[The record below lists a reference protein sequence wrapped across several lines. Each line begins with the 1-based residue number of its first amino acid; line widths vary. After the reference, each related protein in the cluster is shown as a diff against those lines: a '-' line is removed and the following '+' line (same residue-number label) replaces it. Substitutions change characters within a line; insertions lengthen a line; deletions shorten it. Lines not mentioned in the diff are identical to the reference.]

1 MRISY
6 KTLLL
11 PSFLILGGVYTALTS
26 SSNPPL
32 GHTGSPGESNCTSCH
47 GGTALN
53 SGPATRS
60 LLLNGS
66 VPTAYVPG
74 QTYNVSLTVNRA
86 TRVKFGFQLKVED
99 GNGSDAGTLISTTNR
114 TDLASGYLGQTW
126 NGNTATTSGTI
137 TWNFQWTAPAAG
149 TGDVTFYYCSN
160 AANNNGGTSG
170 DEIYTNNLTLT
181 EQSPAFSVSGVL
193 HYDNSALTPII
204 NSQVRLLG
212 PGGVQVATATTNA
225 SGQYLLNNVAPGSYT
240 LTAQSSRSWGGV
252 SASDALQISRHFSSL
267 INLTG
272 LRLGAAD
279 VNATNSINTG
289 DALLAT
295 RRYSGNITSF
305 GAGDWRFESIPL
317 TISAS
322 SVTQNV
328 RGICY
333 GDVNGSFLPS
343 VQRTIPYALDG
354 EVPGSWGNEDVLVP
368 IVLAESARLG
378 SLSLDLQIP
387 DGWQG
392 AGVESYLSGMLPD
405 YRWNGNRLRLAWFD
419 THGWEGRKGAVLLTL
434 RLRPL
439 GGSSG
444 PIVLM
449 PESEWTD
456 PQGQPLEGLRL
467 VAKTQ
472 KSDPS
477 PFLLS
482 RVAGVLNTVRIQTS
496 TPAVLRCWDATGRM
510 LSIEPL
516 EGNTGMESMERQV
529 PMGTFLVSL
538 HPAMEGPKPM
548 ILKLGAF

>member
-32 GHTGSPGESNCTSCH
+32 GHTGAPGESNCTSCH

-74 QTYNVSLTVNRA
+74 QTYNLSLTVNRA

-99 GNGSDAGTLISTTNR
+99 SNGSDAGTLISTTNR
-114 TDLASGYLGQTW
+114 TDLASGYLSQTW

-170 DEIYTNNLTLT
+170 DEIYTNSLTLT
-181 EQSPAFSVSGVL
+181 EQSPAFSVSGTL
-193 HYDNSALTPII
+193 HYDNSALTPIV

-225 SGQYLLNNVAPGSYT
+225 SGQYAINNVAPGSYT
-240 LTAQSSRSWGGV
+240 LTAQSSRPWGGV
-252 SASDALQISRHFSSL
+252 SASDALQISRHFSNL
-267 INLTG
+267 ISLTG

-317 TISAS
+317 SISSS
-322 SVTQNV
+322 SVTQNI

-343 VQRTIPYALDG
+343 VQRTFSYDLEGVLPVATG
-354 EVPGSWGNEDVLVP
+354 KEEVLVP
-368 IVLAESARLG
+368 LVLSESARLG
-378 SLSLDLQIP
+378 SLSLDLRIP
-387 DGWQG
+387 EGWKG
-392 AGVESYLSGMLPD
+392 VGVESSLPGMRPD
-405 YRWNGNRLRLAWFD
+405 YRWVGNRLRLAWFD
-419 THGWEGRKGAVLLTL
+419 TQGWLGHEGAVLLTL
-434 RLRPL
+434 RLRPQ

-444 PIVLM
+444 PIVLL

-456 PQGQPLEGLRL
+456 PQGLPLEGLRL
-467 VAKTQ
+467 FAKMPI
-472 KSDPS
+472 SS
-477 PFLLS
+477 PDAFALS
-482 RVAGVLNTVRIQTS
+482 RVADLPNTVRIQAPTS
-496 TPAVLRCWDATGRM
+496 ALLQFWDVSGR
-510 LSIEPL
+510 LLGSEIL
-516 EGNTGMESMERQV
+516 EGNAGLEARIRQV
-529 PMGTFLVSL
+529 PVGTFLVSL
-538 HPAMEGPKPM
+538 HPSIGGPKPSTL
-548 ILKLGAF
+548 IYGAF

>member
-11 PSFLILGGVYTALTS
+11 PSLLILGGVYTALTS

-32 GHTGSPGESNCTSCH
+32 GYTGSPGESNCTSCH

-114 TDLASGYLGQTW
+114 TDLASGYLSQTW

-170 DEIYTNNLTLT
+170 DEIYTNSLTLT

-193 HYDNSALTPII
+193 HYDNTAMTPIV

-225 SGQYLLNNVAPGSYT
+225 SGQYVLNNVATGSYT
-240 LTAQSSRSWGGV
+240 LTAQSSRPWGGV
-252 SASDALQISRHFSSL
+252 SASDALQISRHFSNL

-317 TISAS
+317 SISSS
-322 SVTQNV
+322 SVTQNI

-343 VQRTIPYALDG
+343 VQRTFSYALEG
-354 EVPGSWGNEDVLVP
+354 EVPVALGKEEVLVP
-368 IVLAESARLG
+368 LVLTESALLG
-378 SLSLDLQIP
+378 SLSLDLMIP

-392 AGVESYLSGMLPD
+392 VGVESSLPGLLPD
-405 YRWNGNRLRLAWFD
+405 YRWVGNRLRLAWFD
-419 THGWEGRKGAVLLTL
+419 TQGWEGHEGAVLLTL
-434 RLRPL
+434 HLRPQ
-439 GGSSG
+439 GGGSG
-444 PIVLM
+444 PIVLL

-456 PQGQPLEGLRL
+456 PQGHPLERLRL
-467 VAKTQ
+467 AAKIPA
-472 KSDPS
+472 KAPDA
-477 PFLLS
+477 FALS
-482 RVAGVLNTVRIQTS
+482 RVAGVPNWCVFKCQPLLSFNFGMS
-496 TPAVLRCWDATGRM
+496 PAACWTARSWKEMQGWRLRFDKLRW
-510 LSIEPL
+510 EPSWSACTQPSW
-516 EGNTGMESMERQV
+516 GQSQ
-529 PMGTFLVSL
+529 
-538 HPAMEGPKPM
+538 
-548 ILKLGAF
+548 

>member
-11 PSFLILGGVYTALTS
+11 PSLLILGGVYTALTS
-26 SSNPPL
+26 SSNPPM
-32 GHTGSPGESNCTSCH
+32 GHTGAPGESNCTSCH

-99 GNGSDAGTLISTTNR
+99 NNGSDAGTLISTTNR
-114 TDLASGYLGQTW
+114 TDLASGYLSQTW
-126 NGNTATTSGTI
+126 NGNTATTTGSI
-137 TWNFQWTAPAAG
+137 TWNFQWTAPSAG

-170 DEIYTNNLTLT
+170 DEIYTNTLTLT

-193 HYDNSALTPII
+193 HYDNSSLTPIV

-225 SGQYLLNNVAPGSYT
+225 SGQYVMNNVAPGSYT
-240 LTAQSSRSWGGV
+240 LTAQSSRPWGGG

-267 INLTG
+267 FNLSG

-295 RRYSGNITSF
+295 RRYSGNISSF
-305 GAGDWRFESIPL
+305 SAGDWRFESIPL
-317 TISAS
+317 TVASS
-322 SVTQNV
+322 SVTQNI

-343 VQRTIPYALDG
+343 VQRSSLFDLQGMVEASVDKG
-354 EVPGSWGNEDVLVP
+354 EILLP
-368 IVLAESARLG
+368 IVLANHARLG
-378 SLSLDLQIP
+378 SLSLDILIP
-387 DGWQG
+387 DGWVG
-392 AGVESYLSGMLPD
+392 VGVESYLPGMPLEF
-405 YRWNGNRLRLAWFD
+405 RWFGNRLRLAWFD
-419 THGWEGRKGAVLLTL
+419 SQGWEGREGMPLLAL

-439 GGSSG
+439 HGLAG
-444 PIVLM
+444 PLLLL

-456 PQGQPLEGLRL
+456 PEARPLEGVRL
-467 VAKTQ
+467 I
-472 KSDPS
+472 SGPS
-477 PFLLS
+477 ESVQGAFGLS
-482 RVAGVLNTVRIQTS
+482 RVAGAENTILVKGS
-496 TPAVLRCWDATGRM
+496 SSAVLRCLDGAGRI
-510 LSIEPL
+510 LSL
-516 EGNTGMESMERQV
+516 ESLDWKIGQEVLERKV
-529 PMGTFLVSL
+529 PEGTVLVSL
-538 HPAMEGPKPM
+538 QPRLSGYRT
-548 ILKLGAF
+548 ISLKLGIF

>member
-114 TDLASGYLGQTW
+114 TDLSSGYLSQTW

-170 DEIYTNNLTLT
+170 DEIYTNSLTLT

-193 HYDNSALTPII
+193 HYDNTAMTPIV

-225 SGQYLLNNVAPGSYT
+225 SGQYVLNNVATGSYT
-240 LTAQSSRSWGGV
+240 LTAQSSRPWGGV
-252 SASDALQISRHFSSL
+252 SASDALQISRHFSNL

-317 TISAS
+317 TISSS
-322 SVTQNV
+322 SVTQNI

-343 VQRTIPYALDG
+343 VQRTFSYALEG
-354 EVPGSWGNEDVLVP
+354 EVPVALGKEEVLVP
-368 IVLAESARLG
+368 LVLTESALLG
-378 SLSLDLQIP
+378 SLSLDLMIP

-392 AGVESYLSGMLPD
+392 VGVESSLPGMLPD
-405 YRWNGNRLRLAWFD
+405 YRWVGNRLRLAWFD
-419 THGWEGRKGAVLLTL
+419 TQGWEGHEGAVLLTL
-434 RLRPL
+434 HLRPQ
-439 GGSSG
+439 GGGSG
-444 PIVLM
+444 PIVLL

-456 PQGQPLEGLRL
+456 PQGHPLERLRL
-467 VAKTQ
+467 AAKIPA
-472 KSDPS
+472 KAPDA
-477 PFLLS
+477 FALS
-482 RVAGVLNTVRIQTS
+482 RVAGVPNSVRIQVPTS
-496 TPAVLRCWDATGRM
+496 ALLQFWDVSGR
-510 LSIEPL
+510 LLDSEIL
-516 EGNTGMESMERQV
+516 EGNAGLEATIRQAPV
-529 PMGTFLVSL
+529 GTFMVSL
-538 HPAMEGPKPM
+538 HPTILGPKPM
-548 ILKLGAF
+548 TLKLGAF

>member
-1 MRISY
+1 M
-6 KTLLL
+6 
-11 PSFLILGGVYTALTS
+11 
-26 SSNPPL
+26 
-32 GHTGSPGESNCTSCH
+32 
-47 GGTALN
+47 
-53 SGPATRS
+53 
-60 LLLNGS
+60 
-66 VPTAYVPG
+66 
-74 QTYNVSLTVNRA
+74 
-86 TRVKFGFQLKVED
+86 
-99 GNGSDAGTLISTTNR
+99 
-114 TDLASGYLGQTW
+114 
-126 NGNTATTSGTI
+126 
-137 TWNFQWTAPAAG
+137 
-149 TGDVTFYYCSN
+149 
-160 AANNNGGTSG
+160 
-170 DEIYTNNLTLT
+170 
-181 EQSPAFSVSGVL
+181 
-193 HYDNSALTPII
+193 TPIV

-225 SGQYLLNNVAPGSYT
+225 SGQYVLNNVAPGSYT
-240 LTAQSSRSWGGV
+240 LTAQSSRAWGGV

-267 INLTG
+267 INLAG

>member
-114 TDLASGYLGQTW
+114 TDLASGYLSQTW

-170 DEIYTNNLTLT
+170 DEIYTNSLTLT

-193 HYDNSALTPII
+193 HYDNTAMTPIV

-225 SGQYLLNNVAPGSYT
+225 SGQYVLNNVATGSYT
-240 LTAQSSRSWGGV
+240 LTAQSSRPWGGV
-252 SASDALQISRHFSSL
+252 SASDALQISRHFSNL

-317 TISAS
+317 SISSS
-322 SVTQNV
+322 SVTQNI

-343 VQRTIPYALDG
+343 VQRTFSYALEG
-354 EVPGSWGNEDVLVP
+354 EVPVALGKEEVLV
-368 IVLAESARLG
+368 
-378 SLSLDLQIP
+378 
-387 DGWQG
+387 
-392 AGVESYLSGMLPD
+392 
-405 YRWNGNRLRLAWFD
+405 
-419 THGWEGRKGAVLLTL
+419 
-434 RLRPL
+434 
-439 GGSSG
+439 
-444 PIVLM
+444 
-449 PESEWTD
+449 
-456 PQGQPLEGLRL
+456 
-467 VAKTQ
+467 
-472 KSDPS
+472 
-477 PFLLS
+477 
-482 RVAGVLNTVRIQTS
+482 
-496 TPAVLRCWDATGRM
+496 
-510 LSIEPL
+510 
-516 EGNTGMESMERQV
+516 
-529 PMGTFLVSL
+529 LVSNNYTL
-538 HPAMEGPKPM
+538 NFSS
-548 ILKLGAF
+548 INLGNLGFM